1 MHCDNSSLAHLSV
14 DVLTTRIGQL
24 LSREREAMLEFLLH
38 LAELDRRRH
47 YLELGYS
54 STFAYCSEGLRL
66 SKASSYRRSTAVAL
80 LRKFPVIGSFL
91 SSGRL
96 SLTSLCHLRH
106 VLDEETHL
114 ALLER
119 ASGLNEDA
127 VEHLAASL
135 NARAAGKDSLRKVP
149 APHSAPAPVLPPV
162 AEAAQP

>member
-1 MHCDNSSLAHLSV
+1 MTCDNSALTALTA

-24 LSREREAMLEFLLH
+24 LSREREAMLDFLLH
-38 LAELDRRRH
+38 LAELDRRHH

-54 STFAYCSEGLRL
+54 SIFAYCSQGLRL
-66 SKASSYRRSTAVAL
+66 SKASSYRRSTAVGL

-96 SLTSLCHLRH
+96 PLTSLCRLRH

-119 ASGLNEDA
+119 AAGLNEDD
-127 VEHLAASL
+127 VE
-135 NARAAGKDSLRKVP
+135 
-149 APHSAPAPVLPPV
+149 
-162 AEAAQP
+162 